1 VSKLRL
7 NGTSSGYVEIAAPAT
22 GANNTI
28 TLPSTTGSVVV
39 QGASGITS
47 FTSGP
52 VLIGSGTSTGTASQT
67 LQVTGGAYVSGDVG
81 IGTTNPGFSLDVYGV
96 KNSSSV
102 VTRILN
108 ASTSSSQSILQLNS
122 GQRYVNL
129 AVDYQNQYFQIGQ
142 SSIETSY
149 YDFNTQIFRSG
160 VGTERARFT
169 SGGYFKAS
177 NDGTYFGSGATIH
190 EFRQTTTADNVY
202 LTSTN
207 ASYASVSVV
216 NNISRAANLAYA
228 FFFGYSGGGGD
239 LEVNLRGDGQSY
251 CDGSWNGGGA
261 DYAEYFEWEDG
272 NPDDEDRRGY
282 SVSLIGDKIKIAEE
296 GEQIIGVI
304 SGNPSV
310 VGDAA
315 WNKWSGKYLTDD
327 FGSYIFEEHNVVEWT
342 DEDGKQHSYEDWNLP
357 EDVVVPEYAVIKTHD
372 EKGNRFTHR
381 KLNPEYDPDQEYIP
395 REERPEWD
403 AVGMMGKL
411 RLRKGQLTGPNWIKL
426 QDISATVEE
435 WLVR

>member
-1 VSKLRL
+1 MSKLRL

-28 TLPSTTGSVVV
+28 TLPSTTGSIVV

-52 VLIGSGTSTGTASQT
+52 VFVGSGTSTGTASQT
-67 LQVTGGAYVSGDVG
+67 LQVTGGAYVSGSLG
-81 IGTTNPGFSLDVYGV
+81 IGLTNPTTKLDVSGIAQFTANAASLNLVGTDHTYIQWYPDGIAAGR
-96 KNSSSV
+96 KGYTGYPGSSV
-102 VTRILN
+102 DNFSIFNEIAGGGLSFGVVGSEKAVI
-108 ASTSSSQSILQLNS
+108 TS
-122 GQRYVNL
+122 
-129 AVDYQNQYFQIGQ
+129 A
-142 SSIETSY
+142 
-149 YDFNTQIFRSG
+149 
-160 VGTERARFT
+160 
-169 SGGYFKAS
+169 GYFKAS
-177 NDGTYFGSGATIH
+177 DNGSYYSSTGAYH
-190 EFRQTTTADNVY
+190 EYNQSTTGDHTRYYA
-202 LTSTN
+202 SN
-207 ASYASVSVV
+207 ASYGGQILIATAL
-216 NNISRAANLAYA
+216 RAANSAYRFVA
-228 FFFGYSGGGGD
+228 CQADSGSN
-239 LEVNLRGDGQSY
+239 LVFNLRGDGQAY
-251 CDGSWNGGGA
+251 ADGSWNGGGA

-282 SVSLIGDKIKIAEE
+282 SVSLVNDKIKIAEE

-357 EDVVVPEYAVIKTHD
+357 EDVVVPEDAVIKTHD

-381 KLNPEYDPDQEYIP
+381 KLNPEYNSNQEYIP
-395 REERPEWD
+395 REERKEWD

-426 QDISATVEE
+426 KDISATVEE